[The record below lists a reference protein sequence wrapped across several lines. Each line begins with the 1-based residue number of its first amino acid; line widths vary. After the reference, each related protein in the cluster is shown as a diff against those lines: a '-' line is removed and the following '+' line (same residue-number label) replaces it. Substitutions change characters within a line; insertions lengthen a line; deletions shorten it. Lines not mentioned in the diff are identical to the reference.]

1 MQAHVRSTL
10 RCTGMFV
17 FSFPLVNILLL
28 WLSQDKI
35 LQVCLCVCVM
45 FLQKLCVHKSAVE
58 KQSLSNKELKNR
70 LANSGVFYENV
81 SSSERDN

>member
-1 MQAHVRSTL
+1 MQAHVRSML
-10 RCTGMFV
+10 RCTGMLV

-28 WLSQDKI
+28 SQDKI
-35 LQVCLCVCVM
+35 MQVCLCVCVT

-58 KQSLSNKELKNR
+58 KQSLSNKVLKNR